1 MKPAVHILYL
11 AVIVA
16 LSAYAWLRPSSNL
29 SILDVPPAELS
40 AAAQEV
46 VSDSVSPEVAAYIE
60 KLELEVKGLRK
71 ALQNEIAVREQ
82 KEQADDVATRSS
94 TTVATADSSARQS
107 TEGRP
112 MIDARDVH
120 TLFAEEEIDPVWSA
134 QHEQRLIDLM
144 ITDEGLRK
152 YSVGDVQCK
161 TDTCRLTFYDDI
173 EDPSVFTREL
183 SRAVFQSNWDE
194 QRFVTIMQQSDDDG
208 AELTLYLKKM
218 E

>member
-1 MKPAVHILYL
+1 MKPALHILYL
-11 AVIVA
+11 VVIVA
-16 LSAYAWLRPSSNL
+16 LAAYAWLGPSSGV
-29 SILDVPPAELS
+29 SQPARPQAELS
-40 AAAQEV
+40 TKAQEI
-46 VSDSVSPEVAAYIE
+46 VSDSVSPEVTAYIE
-60 KLELEVKGLRK
+60 KLELEVNSLRK
-71 ALQNEIAVREQ
+71 ALQNEIAAREQ
-82 KEQADDVATRSS
+82 REQADDLATRSPGA
-94 TTVATADSSARQS
+94 VATAESSNGRS
-107 TEGRP
+107 MEGRP

-161 TDTCRLTFYDDI
+161 TETCRLTLYDDI

-183 SRAVFQSNWDE
+183 SRAVFQSNWDD
-194 QRFVTIMQQSDDDG
+194 QSFVTIMQQSEDDG
-208 AELTLYLKKM
+208 NELTLYLKKM

>member
-1 MKPAVHILYL
+1 
-11 AVIVA
+11 
-16 LSAYAWLRPSSNL
+16 
-29 SILDVPPAELS
+29 
-40 AAAQEV
+40 
-46 VSDSVSPEVAAYIE
+46 
-60 KLELEVKGLRK
+60 
-71 ALQNEIAVREQ
+71 
-82 KEQADDVATRSS
+82 
-94 TTVATADSSARQS
+94 
-107 TEGRP
+107 

-161 TDTCRLTFYDDI
+161 TATCRLTFYDDI